1 MRICRWLRSPRY
13 EFPRLGTVLAAGLI
27 LSADAVIPGLGGS
40 IWLLGALDE
49 LAHMATGVVTL
60 GTLGPVVDG
69 RLARA
74 LMRASVLLAVDHVP
88 QYAGADWLTDGT
100 ARPYPHS
107 LLTLIAA
114 SGAFLLLRRKAPQAG
129 ATMTA
134 QGLVIG
140 LGAHFVR
147 D

>member
-13 EFPRLGTVLAAGLI
+13 EVPRLGTVLAAGLI

-74 LMRASVLLAVDHVP
+74 LMGASVLLDLDHVP
-88 QYAGADWLTDGT
+88 
-100 ARPYPHS
+100 
-107 LLTLIAA
+107 
-114 SGAFLLLRRKAPQAG
+114 
-129 ATMTA
+129 
-134 QGLVIG
+134 
-140 LGAHFVR
+140 
-147 D
+147 